1 MNKRIKI
8 ILTIA
13 SILILLGIKYVFA
26 ASGSFSVNKSA
37 ETLEIGKT
45 VTFSITAT
53 NCGGKFVITSSNTN
67 IASISSGEEWI
78 ENTSKEITIT
88 AKSAGT
94 AIITIKAEDVATSD
108 SEPEEVTGTQTI
120 TITVP
125 EEKVDN
131 NNQDTGSTGGT
142 TNNNTQTDTP
152 TTTTPEEPKKSSEA
166 RLSNFGIKPND
177 VDFTGFKRDKY
188 EYSTEVPNDVA
199 EVEIYAN
206 VIKNSNATVEGTGKV
221 QLKEGNNT
229 FEVKVTAE
237 DGKTTKT
244 YKLTIKRQTA
254 EETAKEAS
262 EARLSNLGIKP
273 EEYDFSGFSKDKT
286 EYTAEVP
293 NEVEE
298 IEVYAKAIDS
308 KAQITG
314 TGMIE
319 LKEGENEIKIEVIAQ
334 NGEKKAYTIKVTRKV
349 AEKTEEPVE
358 TEKDAEKFGLSTLT
372 ITGITLNKKF
382 DSKTYEYSVELTEDI
397 ASLPISAK
405 ATDKDATVEII
416 GNENFKLGENI
427 ITILVQNAKTEETAT
442 YQIIVNKKVEE
453 ETIRTSWL
461 KPSTWGKEEIIKIAM
476 VVVIIILIIIAV
488 ILKIQIAKDNK
499 KEKKVDFPGADALDK
514 ALAEHQEL
522 NTEEQLDGGNV
533 ADNNNYIEELAINSA
548 IDDMQQENTENEVA
562 EEAKEAFSISE
573 ATKGEVKKF
582 LEEFPQG
589 EVEEVLREVNENLE
603 VYEEKRA
610 SVDDLFNDDE
620 LDVRPRRR
628 GRGKHF

>member
-1 MNKRIKI
+1 MNKRIKT

-26 ASGSFSVNKSA
+26 ASGSFSINKSA

-88 AKSAGT
+88 AKSSGT

-108 SEPEEVTGTQTI
+108 SDPQEVTGTQTI

-125 EEKVDN
+125 EEKVNNDN
-131 NNQDTGSTGGT
+131 PNTGTTGET
-142 TNNNTQTDTP
+142 TNNNTP
-152 TTTTPEEPKKSSEA
+152 TTTTPEEPKKSTEA

-177 VDFTGFKRDKY
+177 FTGFKRDKY
-188 EYSTEVPNDVA
+188 DYSVEVPNDVA
-199 EVEIYAN
+199 EVEIYGT
-206 VIKNSNATVEGTGKV
+206 KKDSKATVEGLGKV
-221 QLKEGNNT
+221 SLKEGNNT

-244 YKLTIKRQTA
+244 YKLTIKRRTA
-254 EETAKEAS
+254 AEDAVEMS
-262 EARLSNLGIKP
+262 EARLSNFGIKP
-273 EEYDFSGFSKDKT
+273 DEYDFSGFSKDKT

-293 NEVEE
+293 NEIKE
-298 IEVYAKAIDS
+298 IEVYAKAVDP

-319 LKEGENEIKIEVIAQ
+319 LKEGENTINVEVIAQ
-334 NGEKKAYTIKVTRKV
+334 NGEKKTYTIKVTRKV
-349 AEKTEEPVE
+349 AEKTEEPVTPVE
-358 TEKDAEKFGLSTLT
+358 DKEKFGLSTLA

-382 DSKTYEYSVELTEDI
+382 DSGIYEYSIELTEDL
-397 ASLPISAK
+397 ASLPISVK

-416 GNENFKLGENI
+416 GNENLQPGENT
-427 ITILVQNAKTEETAT
+427 ITILVQNAKTEEVAT
-442 YQIIVNKKVEE
+442 YQIIVNKNIQE
-453 ETIRTSWL
+453 ETVRTSWL

-476 VVVIIILIIIAV
+476 IVVIIILIIIAV
-488 ILKIQIAKDNK
+488 ILKIQIAKDK
-499 KEKKVDFPGADALDK
+499 KDEKKVDLPGADALDK

-522 NTEEQLDGGNV
+522 ATEELSS
-533 ADNNNYIEELAINSA
+533 EENITVNEVVNEE
-548 IDDMQQENTENEVA
+548 QQETFA
-562 EEAKEAFSISE
+562 ISE

-582 LEEFPQG
+582 LEEFPQ
-589 EVEEVLREVNENLE
+589 EEIQEINENVE
-603 VYEEKRA
+603 SSEEQTRV
-610 SVDDLFNDDE
+610 SVDDLFNNDDF
-620 LDVRPRRR
+620 DGRPKRR